1 MNTIYNP
8 SEKDKSIISKVY
20 ERVKEMIDVRNN
32 QYPEFNNRTLSEY
45 LDDSEKRVNS
55 YIEDKESQGKED
67 WQANVALPTI
77 RDKMKRLIAG
87 FALTVPEQTIE
98 ARTNSGDIDLDSVD
112 RADIAQKLVTASY
125 TENNNPVID
134 NYWES
139 WETGVKGTTVIY
151 EGYLKTNVKQKFI
164 KSIDTE
170 TGEVDFDEREVN
182 VDDRCISYLVPLT
195 EFFIPTY
202 RISDIQKMPCVAWV
216 KYYDKEMFKYEF
228 GHMKNIDKVE
238 VSSGIQPDV
247 QTFYHRE
254 YWSRED
260 RAGEE
265 KIEVIR
271 YYSRIDDEYIIV
283 ANGVVIHNSPLLWDI
298 NGRKC
303 YPFAKTILEP
313 FGSKHFFYG
322 KSLPDILTGQY
333 DLLNTYFN
341 STMDKGFKNLNPP
354 TLIGGVNQDAF
365 DLEDELLST
374 DTKIYVS
381 DVNQIKPM
389 PIDQVSQSDVA
400 MIEMLARGMEDSSP
414 SMPNLM
420 QNKTAT
426 AREVVIAEERIR
438 EMKATYHEML
448 VDLWRQKFHLR
459 LANIKTNYP
468 QPRKIYKNGKTEYL
482 YKTFIIEN
490 THLEK
495 SQGVRG
501 TLAVQF
507 RNVSKMSKKEKKE
520 LEEEMSATEEAMEQ
534 KGIKYKKIILPR
546 GYLDS
551 FVYKISVIPESVH
564 KTSIAKLQVA
574 IQEKLAMLAQ
584 FFPEMFMANQETYF
598 EEFAEAYGDDPQ
610 KMIQNLEDMKKQA
623 QKQQGGA
630 RGGARGGPM
639 QREPE
644 KPQQPQQGPQQP

>member
-1 MNTIYNP
+1 MNKIFTP
-8 SEKDKSIISKVY
+8 SEKDKKITSKVY
-20 ERVKEMIDVRNN
+20 RKVNEMIDVRNN
-32 QYPEFNNRTLSEY
+32 KYPEFNNRTLVEY
-45 LDDSEKRVNS
+45 LNDSEKRVNS
-55 YIEDKESQGKED
+55 YVEDKESQHKED

-77 RDKMKRLIAG
+77 RDKVKRLIAG
-87 FALTVPEQTIE
+87 FALTVPEQTVE
-98 ARTNSGDIDLDSVD
+98 AKTEDGDIGLDSID
-112 RADIAQKLVTASY
+112 RADIAQKLVNASY

-134 NYWES
+134 NFWES

-151 EGYLKTNVKQKFI
+151 EGYLRTNVKQKFI

-170 TGEVDFDEREVN
+170 TGEVEFDEREVN

-202 RISDIQKMPCVAWV
+202 RIADVQKMPHVAWV
-216 KYYDKEMFKYEF
+216 KYYDKDIFDYEF
-228 GHMKNIDKVE
+228 GHLKNADKVE
-238 VSSGIQPDV
+238 KSSGMQPDV
-247 QTFYHRE
+247 RTFFHQE
-254 YWSRED
+254 DWSKKD

-265 KIEVIR
+265 RIEVIR
-271 YYSRIDDEYIIV
+271 YYSRLDDEYIII

-313 FGSKHFFYG
+313 FASKHFFYG

-354 TLIGGVNQDAF
+354 TLIGGINQDAF

-381 DVNQIKPM
+381 DVNQVKPM
-389 PIDQVSQSDVA
+389 PIDQVSQADVA

-414 SMPNLM
+414 SMPHLM

-448 VDLWRQKFHLR
+448 VDLWRQKFQLR

-468 QPRKIYKNGKTEYL
+468 QPRKIYKDGKVESIYR
-482 YKTFIIEN
+482 TFIIEN
-490 THLEK
+490 TYLEK

-501 TLAVQF
+501 TLAIQF
-507 RNVSKMSKKEKKE
+507 RDKVSKKEKKQ
-520 LEEEMSATEEAMEQ
+520 LEKEMSAVEEAMEQ
-534 KGIKYKKIILPR
+534 KGIKYKKIILPK

-551 FVYKISVIPESVH
+551 FVYKISVIPDSVH

-584 FFPEMFMANQETYF
+584 FFPEMFMANQEKFF
-598 EEFAEAYGDDPQ
+598 EEFSEAYGDDPQ
-610 KMIQNLEDMKKQA
+610 KMIENLQDMK
-623 QKQQGGA
+623 QKAQQGG
-630 RGGARGGPM
+630 GQQGGPA

-644 KPQQPQQGPQQP
+644 RPQQPQQLQLQPQ